1 MEFPKVISI
10 YSRTSSV
17 GKQTLALNVFLSY
30 AKSNPGTRILIV
42 DFSLTEKLRYSLSKY
57 GKSHFSS
64 SEFITE
70 ISDDILVNESLL
82 LHEEEQQG
90 SFVRVLPSA
99 GCQINESGLPGK
111 IRHRVNSLFFKDII
125 DILIFIIPTT
135 LEENSITMATLLE
148 SEMVWFISTDKHPS
162 ISLTRSSIQ
171 NFFHFL
177 TVPTLLIVNMV
188 NPPMI
193 LEKIDVFL
201 KKLENKVRG
210 PIFYVIPWIQDI
222 HNFTDQGVFGLE
234 NPLSRVNNIFYD
246 FIRKLTNAVEI
257 RNLGLLDPK
266 SVISPQALFMTDR
279 YSGTTMYYHFFGKAE
294 DEMKNPALIT
304 AALSSI
310 AHMISETAG
319 RRGDLLGIDNGNSYI
334 DFQYGKNIIGIL
346 YSTKEDETLSNLLL
360 NFTNRFET
368 EFKKALIDF
377 NETGQIG
384 GFADAKNLVDSVF
397 EDWIFEINTVNS
409 QLRENILNFRENSD
423 QLRIDPEE
431 TFQNYVTENIADVS
445 IHHLLYYEFTTSHNQ
460 RHEFLLNLGINPRSN
475 KLAIEEETGRSL
487 CSCTEPPKYVQIQG
501 FDALG
506 LLDLPE
512 KLRPT
517 ARALFASK
525 TLTPESASKFTFRDQ
540 NVELEVL
547 EELTRRG
554 YVRKVT
560 PNIE

>member
-1 MEFPKVISI
+1 MDFPKVISI

-17 GKQTLALNVFLSY
+17 GKQTLALNIFLSY

-57 GKSHFSS
+57 GKSHFNST
-64 SEFITE
+64 EFISE

-82 LHEEEQQG
+82 LHEEEDQR

-99 GCQINESGLPGK
+99 GCQINENGLPGK

-125 DILIFIIPTT
+125 DILVFIIPTT

-148 SEMVWFISTDKHPS
+148 SEMVWFLSTDKFPS
-162 ISLTRSSIQ
+162 INLTRSSIQ

-177 TVPTLLIVNMV
+177 TVPTLLILNMV
-188 NPPMI
+188 HPPMI
-193 LEKIDVFL
+193 LEKVDVFL
-201 KKLENKVRG
+201 KKIENKVRG

-222 HNFTDQGVFGLE
+222 HDFTDRGVFGIE
-234 NPLSRVNNIFYD
+234 NPNSGVNEIYLD
-246 FIRKLTNAVEI
+246 FINKLKSAVEI
-257 RNLGLLDPK
+257 RNLGTLEPK
-266 SVISPQALFMTDR
+266 SIISPQALFMTDR
-279 YSGTTMYYHFFGKAE
+279 YSGSIMYYHFFGKAQ

-319 RRGDLLGIDNGNSYI
+319 KRGDLLGIDNGNSYI
-334 DFQYGKNIIGIL
+334 DFQYGKSIIGIL
-346 YSTKEDETLSNLLL
+346 YSTKEDKTLSNLLL
-360 NFTNRFET
+360 TFTNRFEK
-368 EFKKALIDF
+368 EFHGALIEF
-377 NETGQIG
+377 SNTGKIG
-384 GFADAKNLVDSVF
+384 GFVGAKAVVSDVF
-397 EDWIFEINTVNS
+397 EEWIFEIHTVNS
-409 QLRENILNFRENSD
+409 QLRENILNFRENSQ
-423 QLRIDPEE
+423 QLKVDPEE
-431 TFQNYVTENIADVS
+431 TFQKYVTENIADTSV
-445 IHHLLYYEFTTSHNQ
+445 HNLLYYEFTTSHNQ
-460 RHEFLLNLGINPRSN
+460 RHEFLLNLGINPRPK
-475 KLAIEEETGRSL
+475 KLSIEEEIGSSL

-525 TLTPESASKFTFRDQ
+525 TLTPESAAKITFRDQ
-540 NVELEVL
+540 STELEVL

-554 YVRKVT
+554 YVRKIT